1 MATVSPMT
9 SQVVLGTCH
18 HDCPDSCG
26 WVVTVEEG
34 RAVKMRGNPEHPYS
48 RGELCPKVNR
58 FLERVYH
65 PDRVL
70 HPLIRTGSKGS
81 GEFRRASWDE
91 AVELVASRIRSIVD
105 EHGGEAIVPWGDAG
119 TQGLL
124 QMSLL
129 DRHFFARLGASRQ
142 VDSLCGAGA
151 GAGLA
156 ATYGDGRSADP
167 MDVRFAD
174 LVILWGTNTRLTN
187 RHLWPFV
194 QEARAGGAKVVVVD
208 PIRTITAGSADW
220 FIQPLP
226 GTDVALMLA
235 VMHVLIRDDLID
247 HDYVQ
252 SHSVGFERLAERVAE
267 WPSERAGEVCGLDPA
282 EIESLAAAYG
292 STPRSFIRTL
302 IGAEHHENGAMFF
315 RALACLPVL
324 TGAWRHRGGGL
335 SRSVGIWSEMP
346 VDPELFEVD
355 QGTRG
360 VSMNRLGQALTS
372 EEMGIHALFVWN
384 GNPVVSAPNA
394 AAIRRGLSRDDLFTV
409 VSEQFITDTARY
421 ADVVFPATTQIEQVD
436 VVQSWGHLY
445 LGWNQPAIEPL
456 GEAVPNSELWR
467 RLARAMGFDDPVF
480 ELDDETLLAR
490 SLPKV
495 DFAELRLRG
504 FLRLDLPEEL
514 LPYAN
519 GGFATVDG
527 KAHLYS
533 QPLASSGLDPLPGYI
548 PSFEGPGGELSER
561 YPLVLLTPKTHT
573 RFLNSSYSKHHAD
586 RERGPYFEIDPIDAE
601 SRGIADGEEVRV
613 FNDRGELT
621 LPARISDRLRPGLAA
636 IPWGWWGEEANANAL
651 TNDAASDWGGAV
663 AFYDTM
669 VEAAPAV

>member
-1 MATVSPMT
+1 
-9 SQVVLGTCH
+9 
-18 HDCPDSCG
+18 
-26 WVVTVEEG
+26 
-34 RAVKMRGNPEHPYS
+34 
-48 RGELCPKVNR
+48 
-58 FLERVYH
+58 
-65 PDRVL
+65 
-70 HPLIRTGSKGS
+70 
-81 GEFRRASWDE
+81 
-91 AVELVASRIRSIVD
+91 
-105 EHGGEAIVPWGDAG
+105 
-119 TQGLL
+119 
-124 QMSLL
+124 
-129 DRHFFARLGASRQ
+129 
-142 VDSLCGAGA
+142 
-151 GAGLA
+151 
-156 ATYGDGRSADP
+156 
-167 MDVRFAD
+167 
-174 LVILWGTNTRLTN
+174 
-187 RHLWPFV
+187 
-194 QEARAGGAKVVVVD
+194 VVVID

-235 VMHVLIRDDLID
+235 VMHVLVRDDLID

-252 SHSVGFERLAERVAE
+252 SHSLGFERLAERVAE
-267 WPSERAGEVCGLDPA
+267 WPPERAGEVCGLDPA
-282 EIESLAAAYG
+282 EIEALAAAYA

-346 VDPELFEVD
+346 VDPELFQVD
-355 QGTRG
+355 QPTRS

-409 VSEQFITDTARY
+409 VSEQFITDTALY

-456 GEAVPNSELWR
+456 GEAVPNTELWR

-480 ELDDETLLAR
+480 ELDDEILLAR
-490 SLPKV
+490 SLPEV
-495 DFAELRLRG
+495 DLGELRSRG

-514 LPYAN
+514 LPYAS
-519 GGFATVDG
+519 GGFATAEG

-533 QPLASSGLDPLPGYI
+533 QPLADSGRDPLPGYH
-548 PSFEGPGGELSER
+548 PAVEGPGGELSER
-561 YPLVLLTPKTHT
+561 YPLVLITPKTHT

-586 RERGPYFEIDPIDAE
+586 RERGPYFEIDPVDAE
-601 SRGIADGEEVRV
+601 ARGIAEGEEVRV
-613 FNDRGELT
+613 FNDRGELR
-621 LPARISDRLRPGLAA
+621 LPARISDRLRPGLVA

-651 TNDAASDWGGAV
+651 TNDVASDWGGAV
-663 AFYDTM
+663 AFYDTL
-669 VEAAPAV
+669 VEAAPAG